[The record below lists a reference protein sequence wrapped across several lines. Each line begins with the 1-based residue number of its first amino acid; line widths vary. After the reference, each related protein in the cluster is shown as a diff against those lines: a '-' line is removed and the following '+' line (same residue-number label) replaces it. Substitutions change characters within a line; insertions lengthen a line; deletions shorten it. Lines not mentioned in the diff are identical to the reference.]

1 MARSSGDHLET
12 GRVGRQRPRH
22 RDGRSA
28 VGRGRP
34 GNARLSFASVHL
46 AEFLT
51 LVIVF
56 VAGCDGT
63 AHTPGPGEPARGGTM
78 RLFVAEGLNS
88 LDPRDAADAYAR
100 RITRL
105 IFEPIRDVIESAQV
119 ENATE
124 ILLTLRDDA
133 YFHDDPCFVGGQGRR
148 VIARDVAFTLDRL
161 AAPGSQARWV
171 LQDRVAGA
179 ARRHAG
185 LSEHVAGIELLSER
199 QVRLRLVR
207 PFYPMLSIL
216 GQEQCGVVPR
226 EAVVRY
232 GERFAFHPVGS
243 GPFRLAKWIEGDE
256 LILVRNSRYQRRD
269 GQGRVLPHLDR
280 IRMTYVRPPLGQ
292 WNEFMSGRI
301 DQCQVPNEL
310 VDRIVRPLEPDG
322 WELAPEVAVKGW
334 LGYTKPRVV
343 PFVVYLGVNC
353 GSDNPVARSPVLRRA
368 LAMSLD
374 RVTLT
379 RLIGSDMKAATSL
392 LPPGFPGHTARKL
405 LQPYDPDEA
414 RRLLAAS
421 GHADGSGVPVLSLYV
436 AHGRGALVSALRDQ
450 LADIGIRVRVLEVSF
465 NDLMAAIRRGEA
477 DLFLSGMTSSTFLH
491 PEGFLAQFRGEV
503 GPVLNKFRFRS
514 PEYDTAYER
523 AGAAENA
530 RQRMA
535 WYAVAEAILL
545 EQLPV
550 IPIAWV
556 ARPSFFVTSNRVR
569 LPANAPATD
578 LVHAWIV
585 EPGG

>member
-1 MARSSGDHLET
+1 
-12 GRVGRQRPRH
+12 
-22 RDGRSA
+22 
-28 VGRGRP
+28 
-34 GNARLSFASVHL
+34 
-46 AEFLT
+46 
-51 LVIVF
+51 
-56 VAGCDGT
+56 
-63 AHTPGPGEPARGGTM
+63 M

-88 LDPRDAADAYAR
+88 LDPRDAVDAYAR

-105 IFEPIRDVIESAQV
+105 IFEPIREVLASAQV

-124 ILLTLRDDA
+124 LLLTLRDDA
-133 YFHDDPCFVGGQGRR
+133 YFHDDPCFLGGRGRR

-161 AAPGSQARWV
+161 AAPGSQGRWV
-171 LQDRVAGA
+171 LQDRVVGT

-185 LSEHVAGIELLSER
+185 RSEHVTGIEVLSEH

-216 GQEQCGVVPR
+216 GQEQCGVVPH
-226 EAVVRY
+226 EAIVRY
-232 GERFAFHPVGS
+232 GERFAYHPVGS

-256 LILVRNSRYQRRD
+256 LILVRNSCYRRRD
-269 GQGRVLPHLDR
+269 EHGRTLPRLDR
-280 IRMTYVRPPLGQ
+280 IHMTYVRPPLGQ

-310 VDRIVRPLEPDG
+310 VDRIVRPLQPDG
-322 WELAPEVAVKGW
+322 WKLAPDVAVKGW
-334 LGYTKPRVV
+334 LGYTEPRVV

-353 GSDNPVARSPVLRRA
+353 GSGNPVARSPVLRRA
-368 LAMSLD
+368 LAMSLN
-374 RVTLT
+374 RVSLA
-379 RLIGSDMKAATSL
+379 RLIGSDMKPATSL

-405 LQPYDPDEA
+405 LPPYDPDEA

-421 GHADGSGVPVLSLYV
+421 GHADGSGIPVLSLYV
-436 AHGRGALVSALRDQ
+436 ARGRGALAGALRDQ
-450 LADIGIRVRVLEVSF
+450 LGDIGIRVRVVELSF
-465 NDLMAAIRRGEA
+465 NELMATTRRGDA
-477 DLFLSGMTSSTFLH
+477 DLFFSGMTSSTFLH
-491 PEGFLAQFRGEV
+491 PEGLLAQFRGEV
-503 GPVLNKFRFRS
+503 GPALNKFRFRS

-523 AGAAENA
+523 AGATEDE

-535 WYAVAEAILL
+535 RYAEAEVVLL
-545 EQLPV
+545 RQLPV

-556 ARPSFFVTSNRVR
+556 SRPSFFVTSHRVR
-569 LPANAPATD
+569 LPVDTPATD